1 MSPSSIVLLAF
12 GMSIDALIAA
22 AGRGVTI
29 RRPGL
34 AESLRTGL
42 VFGVVEAVT
51 PLVGWALGVAAS
63 AYVAQVDH
71 WVAFGLLSAVGLRMI
86 YHAAQRDP
94 DEPPSPAQRS
104 FAVLLATAVGTSLD
118 AMAVGVS
125 LAFLDVNILVIAAA
139 IGAATTL
146 MSTGGML
153 AGHLLGARFGR
164 YAEIAGGLALVA
176 IGTTIL
182 VEHLTAS

>member
-1 MSPSSIVLLAF
+1 MSPSSIALLAF

-22 AGRGVTI
+22 AGRGVTS

-34 AESLRTGL
+34 IESLGTGL
-42 VFGVVEAVT
+42 VFGVIEAFT

-63 AYVAQVDH
+63 AYVAQIDH
-71 WVAFGLLSAVGLRMI
+71 WVAFGLLSAVGLRML
-86 YHAAQRDP
+86 YHAARRKP
-94 DEPPSPAQRS
+94 GEPPAPPNRS

-125 LAFLDVNILVIAAA
+125 LAFLDVNIVVIAVA
-139 IGAATTL
+139 IGAATTV

-153 AGHLLGARFGR
+153 AGRALGVRFGR
-164 YAEIAGGLALVA
+164 YAEVAGGLALMA

-182 VEHLTAS
+182 IEHLTA